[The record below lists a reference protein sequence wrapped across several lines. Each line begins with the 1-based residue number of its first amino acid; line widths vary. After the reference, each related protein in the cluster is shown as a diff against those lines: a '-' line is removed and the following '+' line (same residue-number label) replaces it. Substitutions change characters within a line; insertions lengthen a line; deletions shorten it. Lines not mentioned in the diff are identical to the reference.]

1 MPFLAPSGKMEA
13 VCLVH
18 DQTESIWRRRPLM
31 TRGILAEGHR
41 ETIKSGLRLH
51 PTIAS
56 RSKAGLHWRERSHLA
71 VPATDL
77 HINTNPL
84 NSISIT
90 CSTQA
95 RPPKCTLIIPSSHL
109 LQLIDETRL
118 HHAPLQELARVRA
131 VESLARESKHQ
142 DPAEARPQP
151 DSMLRLV
158 SVCHIAR

>member
-1 MPFLAPSGKMEA
+1 LPFLAPSGKMET
-13 VCLVH
+13 VCLMH

-84 NSISIT
+84 NSHFHH
-90 CSTQA
+90 
-95 RPPKCTLIIPSSHL
+95 LLNPSSPTEMHP
-109 LQLIDETRL
+109 
-118 HHAPLQELARVRA
+118 HHSIFTPLATY
-131 VESLARESKHQ
+131 
-142 DPAEARPQP
+142 
-151 DSMLRLV
+151 
-158 SVCHIAR
+158 